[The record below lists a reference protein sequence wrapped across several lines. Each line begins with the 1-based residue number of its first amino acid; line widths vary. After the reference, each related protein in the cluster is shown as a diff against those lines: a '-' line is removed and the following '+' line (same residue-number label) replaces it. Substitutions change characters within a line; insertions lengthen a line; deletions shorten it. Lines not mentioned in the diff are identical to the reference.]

1 MVRCIRVPKRDG
13 ESVRTRL
20 LEEGILDASFRI
32 GSDGDSLLMPVLIPV
47 EGFECEEGE
56 LRPQDRPVGDYRHLL
71 DLPDGLSELLP
82 ISFDVVGD
90 VGMIKVP
97 DELSAY
103 RKEIGEAMMRAN
115 RSLRCVFS
123 DSGVKGD
130 LRVRDLEL
138 MAGEGPSETV
148 HREFGARMHTDPA
161 RVYFNPRLA
170 GERHRVASQ
179 VKDGEVVIDMFAG
192 VAPFGIQMCRFAE
205 PSVVYSIDLNPDAEH
220 FAVMN
225 RRDNHADALV
235 PITGDAND
243 VVPTL
248 PKADRIVM
256 NLPQIADRFLPLALD
271 HLNRGGTV
279 HMYKIIERE
288 DFPRLCE
295 EMAAMSAEAGHSVSM
310 DTFELKTYSP
320 TMSVYSIDV
329 HLLRAEEAPR
339 LVRPDDS
346 DRLEV
351 RVHRHRSDESHPA
364 LLQIVRYRIGQ
375 RAPGDAVLFDH
386 RSVRP
391 FPQVVRERSEL
402 LPYRQERLRVPYGR
416 DDLRAV
422 PDDPGVRHQSG
433 DVVLAVRRDPD
444 GIEAVERLPERVPFV
459 QDALPRQSGLEA
471 LQQEHLVQLPV
482 VVHRDAPLRIVV
494 LDVPGVRRVRPGA
507 PGPPVAPDLHHAFGM
522 TAWDNQV
529 SAGLP
534 HCRKTF
540 PPRRAQRSITPA
552 PGLIQ
557 PA

>member
-47 EGFECEEGE
+47 EGFECEEAD

-71 DLPDGLSELLP
+71 SLPDGLSELLP

-97 DELSAY
+97 DELSSY
-103 RKEIGEAMMRAN
+103 RREIGEAMMRAN

-148 HREFGARMHTDPA
+148 HKEFGARMHTDPA

-192 VAPFGIQMCRFAE
+192 VAPFGIQMCRFAQ

-225 RRDNHADALV
+225 RKDNHADALV

-295 EMAAMSAEAGHSVSM
+295 EMAAMSAEAGHSISM

-329 HLLRAEEAPR
+329 HLLRAEEAPG
-339 LVRPDDS
+339 LVRPYDPDS
-346 DRLEV
+346 LEI
-351 RVHRHRSDESHPA
+351 RVHGDGSDEPHPA
-364 LLQIVRYRIGQ
+364 LPQVLRDGIGQ
-375 RAPGDAVLFDH
+375 RAPRDVVLFDDLP
-386 RSVRP
+386 VRP
-391 FPQVVRERSEL
+391 SPQVIGECSEL
-402 LPYRQERLRVPYGR
+402 SLDLQERLRVADGG
-416 DDLRAV
+416 DDLGAV
-422 PDDPGVRHQSG
+422 PHDPGVRGQSG
-433 DVVLAVRRDPD
+433 DVVLPVGRDPD
-444 GIEAVERLPERVPFV
+444 GIEAVERLPESIPLV

-471 LQQEHLVQLPV
+471 FQQEHLVQLPV
-482 VVHRDAPLRIVV
+482 VTDRDAPFGIVV
-494 LDVPGVRRVRPGA
+494 SDVPRVRRV
-507 PGPPVAPDLHHAFGM
+507 GP
-522 TAWDNQV
+522 
-529 SAGLP
+529 
-534 HCRKTF
+534 
-540 PPRRAQRSITPA
+540 
-552 PGLIQ
+552 
-557 PA
+557 